1 MDSSKNISERMR
13 RFGLRIAS
21 AAAALL
27 LAASCSDDNMADPAL
42 VGDSGNITLKLTS
55 MPTGTRA
62 TEADD
67 TGNENLISDAIV
79 CIFRAGA
86 SADTD
91 RPLVRQ
97 TVAISERT
105 QATVTMQVNKDKI
118 DEIFPEGVDK
128 AVIHVFANIPAA
140 SKAALSDNATLGEL
154 KALAVTS
161 NFASRQQPSSFVM
174 FGDSEIEI
182 QRNVNNTS
190 KDQVTGTVR
199 LKRAASKIA
208 LNVRVADSV
217 TDLADRVWTP
227 VLTGMTVFINNGVGT
242 SSVIPS
248 NHTLSGT
255 DYYYTSANASDENQ
269 RGRGFARNNAV
280 DPETGYPYYLTSAF
294 YTYPNQWTD
303 NSETMTYMTLL
314 VPWQSEG
321 SYKSCYYTVP
331 VVRDESQLV
340 NNMSYRVNINVN
352 ILGNTAPDEPL
363 ELEDVSYRAVPWG
376 REPFDVNISDYRYLV
391 IDNNTY
397 TMNNEGL
404 INIPFYSSHE
414 TVIKYD
420 VDTLNYFLFNTT
432 AAGIEKEMA
441 ITNTQRRNSTTTDA
455 DIPNYS
461 GIPGYSE
468 EFGTNK
474 NIYNDWIDNNV
485 DPSTNTRSLYFQHEL
500 YQWSAYSGNT
510 SISYGP
516 YTAQGNQ
523 TAEARANAN
532 LNSITRY
539 TLANTNTE
547 AYSRYRMTIT
557 IVHKDKLGQ
566 PDEEQFSEKI
576 VIWQYPPMYIES
588 QQNFYSTTSS
598 ANTAARG
605 NLWINGNQ
613 TNSNDNWYTA
623 RGLQGTNKNPN
634 QYVISVTQLSG
645 SSYVIGDPR
654 VKDPNSLNFSTGN
667 APANGWAVAPAL
679 TDGNDGNVEN
689 IPTNR
694 YRRLSNY
701 YPTDQSN
708 NTMYTIAP
716 EFRVASSY
724 GVCYGQISYT
734 EAQRRCASYQE
745 LEYPAGRWRIPTVG
759 ELEYIMTLSI
769 QDKIPTLFNNGSTY
783 WTAQGRVTTTLNNNN
798 KLTPPTNTN
807 GNAYVRCV
815 YDEWD
820 WKGSTIKTTRT
831 NSYGTG
837 NDRIE
842 YPIYPFV
849 WGDRQR

>member
-1 MDSSKNISERMR
+1 MDSIKNISERMR

-27 LAASCSDDNMADPAL
+27 LAASCSDDNMADPDL
-42 VGDSGNITLKLTS
+42 VGNSGNITLKLTS

-67 TGNENLISDAIV
+67 TGYENLISDAIV

-91 RPLVRQ
+91 MPLVRQ
-97 TVAISERT
+97 TVNISERT

-140 SKAALSDNATLGEL
+140 SKAALSDDATLGEL

-199 LKRAASKIA
+199 LKRAASKIS
-208 LNVRVADSV
+208 LNVRVADTV

-227 VLTGMTVFINNGVGT
+227 VLNSMAVFINNGVGT

-248 NHTLSGT
+248 NHALSGT

-269 RGRGFARNNAV
+269 RARGFARNDAV
-280 DPETGYPYYLTSAF
+280 DPETGYPYYLTSPF

-303 NSETMTYMTLL
+303 NSEAMTYMTLL

-331 VVRDESQLV
+331 VVREESQLV

-376 REPFDVNISDYRYLV
+376 LESFDVNISDYRYLV

-441 ITNTQRRNSTTTDA
+441 ITNTQRRNSTTTVA

-500 YQWSAYSGNT
+500 YQWNAQRSVAGGYTNLTSG
-510 SISYGP
+510 YGP
-516 YTAQGNQ
+516 YADEATANTQFNQ
-523 TAEARANAN
+523 ISRYILNN
-532 LNSITRY
+532 LNT
-539 TLANTNTE
+539 T

-566 PDEEQFSEKI
+566 SDEDQFSEKI

-588 QQNFYSTTSS
+588 QQNFYGGNSS
-598 ANTAARG
+598 NVRTAARG
-605 NLWINGNQ
+605 NMWVNGGQ
-613 TNSNDNWYTA
+613 STTSQVWYVTY
-623 RGLQGTNKNPN
+623 GLAGTNANPN
-634 QYVISVTQLSG
+634 EYVISVTQLSDG
-645 SSYVIGDPR
+645 SYQIGDPR
-654 VKDPNSLNFSTGN
+654 VSTINNLANNFTGN
-667 APANGWAVAPAL
+667 APANGWATAPGIENAS
-679 TDGNDGNVEN
+679 TDN
-689 IPTNR
+689 PTTT
-694 YRRLSNY
+694 RRLSYY
-701 YPTDQSN
+701 YPTDQSAN
-708 NTMYTIAP
+708 NTYTIAP
-716 EFRVASSY
+716 KFRIASSY
-724 GVCYGQISYT
+724 GVCFNMSYQ

-745 LEYPAGRWRIPTVG
+745 LQYPAGRWRIPTVG
-759 ELEYIMTLSI
+759 EIEYIMNLSSEG
-769 QDKIPTLFNNGSTY
+769 KIPTLFTLSTNNSTNYY
-783 WTAQGRVTTTLNNNN
+783 WSAQGRIEARLTNG
-798 KLTPPTNTN
+798 KLTVPTNTN
-807 GNAYVRCV
+807 GNAAVRCV

-820 WKGSTIKTTRT
+820 WEGSTIKTTAT
-831 NSYGTG
+831 QTYNGETFAK
-837 NDRIE
+837 
-842 YPIYPFV
+842 YPFV

>member
-1 MDSSKNISERMR
+1 MDSIKNISERMR

-27 LAASCSDDNMADPAL
+27 LAASCSDDNMADPDL
-42 VGDSGNITLKLTS
+42 VGNSGNITLKLTS

-67 TGNENLISDAIV
+67 TGNENLIRDAIV

-86 SADTD
+86 SADTEQ
-91 RPLVRQ
+91 PLVRQ
-97 TVAISERT
+97 TVDISERT

-140 SKAALSDNATLGEL
+140 SKAALSDDATLGEL

-199 LKRAASKIA
+199 LKRAASKIS
-208 LNVRVADSV
+208 LNVRVADTV

-227 VLTGMTVFINNGVGT
+227 VLTGMAVFINNGVGT

-255 DYYYTSANASDENQ
+255 DYYYTSANASDDTH
-269 RGRGFARNNAV
+269 RGRSFAKNAAV

-303 NSETMTYMTLL
+303 NSEAMTYMTLL

-363 ELEDVSYRAVPWG
+363 ELEDVSYRAVEWG
-376 REPFDVNISDYRYLV
+376 RESFDVNISDYRYLV

-420 VDTLNYFLFNTT
+420 ADILNYFLFNTT
-432 AAGIEKEMA
+432 ADGIEKEMA
-441 ITNTQRRNSTTTDA
+441 VTNAQRNSSTFTPTATNTTATT
-455 DIPNYS
+455 YS
-461 GIPGYSE
+461 AFSDSIGTPMKMYS
-468 EFGTNK
+468 
-474 NIYNDWIDNNV
+474 DWIDNNV
-485 DPSTNTRSLYFQHEL
+485 DQSTNTRSLYFRHEL
-500 YQWSAYSGNT
+500 YQWNAYSGNNP
-510 SISYGP
+510 IN
-516 YTAQGNQ
+516 YTGYSS
-523 TAEARANAN
+523 TANAN
-532 LNSITRY
+532 ATLSTITRY
-539 TLANTNTE
+539 ALPANSTE

-557 IVHKDKLGQ
+557 IVHKDKLNQ
-566 PDEEQFSEKI
+566 PDEDQFSEKI
-576 VIWQYPPMYIES
+576 VIWQYPPMYIEADPNVYILS
-588 QQNFYSTTSS
+588 NNQPFG
-598 ANTAARG
+598 TAAYG
-605 NLWINGNQ
+605 NVYINGTTRTQASSSNQ
-613 TNSNDNWYTA
+613 NMEPS
-623 RGLQGTNKNPN
+623 GLTGNNRNPN
-634 QYVISVTQLSG
+634 MYVVSITQLSDDR
-645 SSYVIGDPR
+645 YQVGDPR
-654 VKDPNSLNFSTGN
+654 STSVDNLNYTWSS
-667 APANGWAVAPAL
+667 APAL
-679 TDGNDGNVEN
+679 GETGNR
-689 IPTNR
+689 TLQ
-694 YRRLSNY
+694 YY
-701 YPTDQSN
+701 YPADGSN
-708 NTMYTIAP
+708 ATKFIIAP
-716 EFRVASSY
+716 KLRIASSY
-724 GVCYGQISYT
+724 GVSSTMNQQT
-734 EAQRRCASYQE
+734 AQRRCAGYQE
-745 LEYPAGRWRIPTVG
+745 LNCPAGRWRLPTFG
-759 ELEYIMTLSI
+759 ELEYIINLS
-769 QDKIPTLFNNGSTY
+769 NNGRIPVLFTPSSRY
-783 WTAQGRVTTTLNNNN
+783 WTAQGSVSGQVNGSGQLG
-798 KLTPPTNTN
+798 NTSTAN
-807 GNAYVRCV
+807 SNVRCV
-815 YDEWD
+815 YDEWYWGD
-820 WKGSTIKTTRT
+820 SKVQTDGTVSWTYNWTNYTTPR
-831 NSYGTG
+831 
-837 NDRIE
+837 
-842 YPIYPFV
+842 YPFT

>member
-1 MDSSKNISERMR
+1 MDSIKNISERMR

-42 VGDSGNITLKLTS
+42 VGNSGNITLKLTS

-67 TGNENLISDAIV
+67 TGNENLIRDAIV

-91 RPLVRQ
+91 MPLVRQ
-97 TVAISERT
+97 TVNISERT

-199 LKRAASKIA
+199 LKRAASKIS
-208 LNVRVADSV
+208 LNVRVADTV

-227 VLTGMTVFINNGVGT
+227 VLNSMAVFINNGVGT

-248 NHTLSGT
+248 NHALSGT

-269 RGRGFARNNAV
+269 RARGFARNDAV
-280 DPETGYPYYLTSAF
+280 DPETGYPYYLTSPF

-303 NSETMTYMTLL
+303 NSEAMTYMTLL

-376 REPFDVNISDYRYLV
+376 QEPFDVNISDYRYLV

-441 ITNTQRRNSTTTDA
+441 ITNTQRRNSATTNA

-468 EFGTNK
+468 EFGTNR

-557 IVHKDKLGQ
+557 IVHRDKLGQ
-566 PDEEQFSEKI
+566 PDEDQFSEKI

-588 QQNFYSTTSS
+588 QQNFYSTTSA
-598 ANTAARG
+598 ANTGVRG
-605 NLWINGNQ
+605 NTYVNGNQ
-613 TNSNDNWYTA
+613 TTNNTA
-623 RGLQGTNKNPN
+623 WCTVRGLQGGNQNPN
-634 QYVISVTQLSG
+634 QYLISVTQLSTD
-645 SSYVIGDPR
+645 SYQIGDPR
-654 VKDPNSLNFSTGN
+654 VSTINNLNNNFTGN
-667 APANGWAVAPAL
+667 APANGWATAPGIENEN
-679 TDGNDGNVEN
+679 TDN
-689 IPTNR
+689 PTSR
-694 YRRLSNY
+694 RRLSYY

-708 NTMYTIAP
+708 SNMYTIAP
-716 EFRVASSY
+716 KFRVASSY
-724 GVCYGQISYT
+724 GVCGSAITYEG
-734 EAQRRCASYQE
+734 AQRRCASYQE

-759 ELEYIMTLSI
+759 ELEYIMNLSEEG
-769 QDKIPTLFNNGSTY
+769 KIPALFSSGSTY
-783 WTAQGRVTTTLNNNN
+783 WTAQGRVTTTLNNN
-798 KLTPPTNTN
+798 KLTPPTGINTN
-807 GNAYVRCV
+807 QTAYVRCV

-820 WKGSTIKTTRT
+820 WEGSTIKTT
-831 NSYGTG
+831 NSDSYGNG
-837 NDRIE
+837 NNRIE

>member
-1 MDSSKNISERMR
+1 MDSIKNISERMR

-42 VGDSGNITLKLTS
+42 VGNSGNITLKLTS

-79 CIFRAGA
+79 CIFKAGA

-97 TVAISERT
+97 TVNISERT

-140 SKAALSDNATLGEL
+140 SKAALSDDATLGEL

-227 VLTGMTVFINNGVGT
+227 VLTGMAVFINNGVGT

-255 DYYYTSANASDENQ
+255 DYYYTSANASDEYQ

-280 DPETGYPYYLTSAF
+280 DPETGYPYYLTSPF

-303 NSETMTYMTLL
+303 NSEAMTYMTLL

-331 VVRDESQLV
+331 VVREESQLV

-376 REPFDVNISDYRYLV
+376 LESFDVNISDYRYLV

-414 TVIKYD
+414 TVIKYN

-432 AAGIEKEMA
+432 AAGIEKEMT
-441 ITNTQRRNSTTTDA
+441 ITNDQRRNSATTNA

-468 EFGTNK
+468 EFGTNR

-510 SISYGP
+510 AISYGP

-523 TAEARANAN
+523 TAEARANAS

-539 TLANTNTE
+539 TLANTNTD

-557 IVHKDKLGQ
+557 IVHKDKLGK
-566 PDEEQFSEKI
+566 PDEDQFSEKI

-588 QQNFYSTTSS
+588 QQNFYGGTSR
-598 ANTAARG
+598 NQRTAVRG
-605 NLWINGNQ
+605 NMWINGSQNQ
-613 TNSNDNWYTA
+613 TNTQNWYVTY
-623 RGLQGTNKNPN
+623 GLGGDASNANPN
-634 QYVISVTQLSG
+634 EYVISVTQLSG
-645 SSYVIGDPR
+645 GSYQIGDPR
-654 VKDPNSLNFSTGN
+654 VSTINNLANNFTGN
-667 APANGWAVAPAL
+667 APANGWATAPGIENAS
-679 TDGNDGNVEN
+679 TDN
-689 IPTNR
+689 PTTTR
-694 YRRLSNY
+694 KLSYY
-701 YPTDQSN
+701 YPTDQSAN
-708 NTMYTIAP
+708 NTYTIAP
-716 EFRVASSY
+716 KFRIASSY
-724 GVCYGQISYT
+724 GVCFNMSYQ

-745 LEYPAGRWRIPTVG
+745 LQYPAGRWRIPTVG
-759 ELEYIMTLSI
+759 EIEYIMNLSGG
-769 QDKIPTLFNNGSTY
+769 DKIPTLFTLSTNNSTNYY
-783 WTAQGRVTTTLNNNN
+783 WSAQGRIEARLTNG
-798 KLTPPTNTN
+798 KLTVPTNTN
-807 GNAYVRCV
+807 GNAAVRCV

-820 WKGSTIKTTRT
+820 WEGSTIKTTAT
-831 NSYGTG
+831 QTYDGETFAK
-837 NDRIE
+837 
-842 YPIYPFV
+842 YPFV

>member
-1 MDSSKNISERMR
+1 MDSIKNISERMR

-27 LAASCSDDNMADPAL
+27 LAASCSDDNMADPDL
-42 VGDSGNITLKLTS
+42 MGDSGNITLKLTS

-67 TGNENLISDAIV
+67 TGNENLIRDAIV

-91 RPLVRQ
+91 QPLVRQ
-97 TVAISERT
+97 TVDISERT

-140 SKAALSDNATLGEL
+140 SKAALPDNATLGEL

-161 NFASRQQPSSFVM
+161 DFASRQQPSSFVM

-190 KDQVTGTVR
+190 KDQVTGTVH
-199 LKRAASKIA
+199 LKRAASKIS

-227 VLTGMTVFINNGVGT
+227 VLNGMAVFINNGVGT

-255 DYYYTSANASDENQ
+255 DYYYTSANASDEYQ

-280 DPETGYPYYLTSAF
+280 DPETGYPYYLTSPF

-303 NSETMTYMTLL
+303 NSEAMTYMTLL

-363 ELEDVSYRAVPWG
+363 ELEDVSYRAVQWG
-376 REPFDVNISDYRYLV
+376 TESFDVNISDYRYLV

-432 AAGIEKEMA
+432 ASGIEKEMA
-441 ITNTQRRNSTTTDA
+441 ITNDQRMRSETADA

-500 YQWSAYSGNT
+500 YQWSAYSGT
-510 SISYGP
+510 TAISYGP
-516 YTAQGNQ
+516 YTASGNQ
-523 TAEARANAN
+523 TAEARANAS

-557 IVHKDKLGQ
+557 IVHKDKLGE
-566 PDEEQFSEKI
+566 PDEDQFSEKI

-605 NLWINGNQ
+605 NMYVNDNQ
-613 TNSNDNWYTA
+613 TTSTNGTAWYSC
-623 RGLQGTNKNPN
+623 RGLGGGASNANPN
-634 QYVISVTQLSG
+634 EYVISVTQLSSG
-645 SSYVIGDPR
+645 SYQIGDPR
-654 VKDPNSLNFSTGN
+654 VSSINNLNNNFTGN
-667 APANGWAVAPAL
+667 APANGWATAPGIENAN
-679 TDGNDGNVEN
+679 TDN
-689 IPTNR
+689 PTTQR
-694 YRRLSNY
+694 KLSYY
-701 YPTDQSN
+701 YPTDQSAN
-708 NTMYTIAP
+708 NMYTVAP
-716 EFRVASSY
+716 KFRIASSY
-724 GVCYGQISYT
+724 GVCSAMSYT
-734 EAQRRCASYQE
+734 NAQRRCASYQE
-745 LEYPAGRWRIPTVG
+745 LAYPAGRWRIPTVG
-759 ELEYIMTLSI
+759 EIEYIINLSE
-769 QDKIPTLFNNGSTY
+769 QAKIPTLFNRGGTY
-783 WTAQGRVTTTLNNNN
+783 WSAQGRITATVNNG
-798 KLTPPTNTN
+798 KLTAPTQPTNNQT
-807 GNAYVRCV
+807 AFVRCV

-820 WKGSTIKTTRT
+820 WEGSTIKTTAT
-831 NSYGTG
+831 QTYNGETFAK
-837 NDRIE
+837 
-842 YPIYPFV
+842 YPFV

>member
-13 RFGLRIAS
+13 RFGLRVAS

-97 TVAISERT
+97 TVNISERT
-105 QATVTMQVNKDKI
+105 QAQVTMQVNKDKI

-140 SKAALSDNATLGEL
+140 SKAALSDDATLGEL

-161 NFASRQQPSSFVM
+161 NFASQQQPSSFVM

-227 VLTGMTVFINNGVGT
+227 VLNGMAVFINNGVGT

-248 NHTLSGT
+248 NHTLNGT
-255 DYYYTSANASDENQ
+255 DYYYTSANASDDTH
-269 RGRGFARNNAV
+269 RGRSFAKNEAV

-376 REPFDVNISDYRYLV
+376 QESFDVNISDYRYLV

-441 ITNTQRRNSTTTDA
+441 ITNTQRRNSATTNA

-557 IVHKDKLGQ
+557 IVHRDKLGQ
-566 PDEEQFSEKI
+566 PDEDQFSEKI
-576 VIWQYPPMYIES
+576 VIWQYPPMYIEADPNVYILS
-588 QQNFYSTTSS
+588 NNQPFGTAAYGNVYINGTTRTQTSS
-598 ANTAARG
+598 SNNSMTPSGLTGG
-605 NLWINGNQ
+605 N
-613 TNSNDNWYTA
+613 
-623 RGLQGTNKNPN
+623 RNPN
-634 QYVISVTQLSG
+634 MYVVSITQLSDDR
-645 SSYVIGDPR
+645 YQVGDPR
-654 VKDPNSLNFSTGN
+654 STSVNNLGYD
-667 APANGWAVAPAL
+667 WISAPAL
-679 TDGNDGNVEN
+679 GETGNR
-689 IPTNR
+689 TLQ
-694 YRRLSNY
+694 YY
-701 YPTDQSN
+701 YPADGSN
-708 NTMYTIAP
+708 ATKFIIAP
-716 EFRVASSY
+716 KLRIASSY
-724 GVCYGQISYT
+724 GVSGVMNQQT
-734 EAQRRCASYQE
+734 AQQRCAGYQE
-745 LEYPAGRWRIPTVG
+745 LNCPAGRWRLPTFG
-759 ELEYIMTLSI
+759 ELEYIINLS
-769 QDKIPTLFNNGSTY
+769 NNGRIPVLFSSDSRY
-783 WTAQGRVTTTLNNNN
+783 WTAQGSVSGQVNGSGQLTDPTTSTD
-798 KLTPPTNTN
+798 TH
-807 GNAYVRCV
+807 VRCV
-815 YDEWD
+815 YDEWYWGD
-820 WKGSTIKTTRT
+820 SKVQTNGTVSWTYNWTNYTTPR
-831 NSYGTG
+831 
-837 NDRIE
+837 
-842 YPIYPFV
+842 YPFT

>member
-13 RFGLRIAS
+13 RFGLRVAS

-97 TVAISERT
+97 TVTISERT

-140 SKAALSDNATLGEL
+140 SKAALSDDATLGEL

-161 NFASRQQPSSFVM
+161 DFASRQQPSSFVM

-303 NSETMTYMTLL
+303 NSEAMTYMTLL

-432 AAGIEKEMA
+432 VDGIEKEMA
-441 ITNTQRRNSTTTDA
+441 VTNEQRNRSTFTPTATNTTATT
-455 DIPNYS
+455 YS
-461 GIPGYSE
+461 AFSDSIGTPMKMYS
-468 EFGTNK
+468 
-474 NIYNDWIDNNV
+474 DWIDNNV
-485 DPSTNTRSLYFQHEL
+485 DQGTNTRSLYFRHEL
-500 YQWSAYSGNT
+500 YQWNAYSGNNP
-510 SISYGP
+510 IN
-516 YTAQGNQ
+516 YTGYSS
-523 TAEARANAN
+523 TANAN
-532 LNSITRY
+532 ATLSTITRY
-539 TLANTNTE
+539 ALPANSTE

-557 IVHKDKLGQ
+557 IVHKDKLNE
-566 PDEEQFSEKI
+566 PDEDQFSEKI
-576 VIWQYPPMYIES
+576 VIWQYPPMYIEADPNVYILS
-588 QQNFYSTTSS
+588 NNQPLG
-598 ANTAARG
+598 TAAYG
-605 NLWINGNQ
+605 NVYINGTTRTAASS
-613 TNSNDNWYTA
+613 TNDSMTPS
-623 RGLQGTNKNPN
+623 GLTGGNRNPN
-634 QYVISVTQLSG
+634 MYVISITQLSDDR
-645 SSYVIGDPR
+645 YQVGDPR
-654 VKDPNSLNFSTGN
+654 STSVDNLNYTWSS
-667 APANGWAVAPAL
+667 APAL
-679 TDGNDGNVEN
+679 GETGNR
-689 IPTNR
+689 TLQ
-694 YRRLSNY
+694 YY
-701 YPTDQSN
+701 YPADGSN
-708 NTMYTIAP
+708 STKFIIAP
-716 EFRVASSY
+716 KLRIASSY
-724 GVCYGQISYT
+724 GVSGTMNQQT
-734 EAQRRCASYQE
+734 AQRRCAGYQE
-745 LEYPAGRWRIPTVG
+745 LNCPAGRWRLPTFG
-759 ELEYIMTLSI
+759 ELEYIINLS
-769 QDKIPTLFNNGSTY
+769 NNGRIPVLFTPTSRY
-783 WTAQGRVTTTLNNNN
+783 WTAQGSVSGQVNNSGQLTDPTTS
-798 KLTPPTNTN
+798 TNTH
-807 GNAYVRCV
+807 VRCV
-815 YDEWD
+815 YDEWYWGD
-820 WKGSTIKTTRT
+820 SKVQTNGTVSWTYNQTNYTTPR
-831 NSYGTG
+831 
-837 NDRIE
+837 
-842 YPIYPFV
+842 YPFT